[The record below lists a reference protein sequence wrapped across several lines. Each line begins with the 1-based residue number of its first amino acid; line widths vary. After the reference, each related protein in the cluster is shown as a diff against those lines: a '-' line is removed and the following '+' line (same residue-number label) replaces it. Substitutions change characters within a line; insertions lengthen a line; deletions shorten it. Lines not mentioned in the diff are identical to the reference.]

1 MMNFNGNQK
10 EVLPPSPN
18 PEELNRESELPSSP
32 FSSAVSGLA
41 SHDASGSRLQSEE
54 REELTCISSDDEES
68 DSSGSET
75 ELSFDEEEQE
85 HKGTKEEAFEELG
98 RMCREHLRSDKPQS
112 RLSILHQAVS
122 VIHSLQQQM
131 ECFGA
136 GRSQSPGDSGSFGV
150 RVQVQSISGR
160 PYVVLNAQ
168 GRPEYPD
175 VFLTEPRRQEFVSS
189 MSGSASSAQS
199 PRADHHGSLRA
210 FRPPAVQQRSPEILS
225 RHSPSSPGT
234 LKRARIPGPGVQE
247 PSVERLPCRP
257 SGPVSETHDAGS
269 PRSRVRPEG
278 ESRSGGTGIGAEAGG
293 FTQTEGS
300 QQRERSEVTEENG
313 SGQATP
319 DLLRGR
325 RELPDHP
332 DEDTAKLVM
341 INYLKDGSCEGDA
354 VIRRRVE
361 LMFDKIHVLKFR
373 ALEELEFAAPLEEV
387 KDLKDRRAA
396 LERHV
401 SHLQQQLQEAQ
412 QNNKSLSEEKEERNA
427 NLRGLQE
434 ALERSEQEQITL
446 RHKLTD
452 MEKELQTSLD
462 QLLQARRARDQY
474 RSDMRDLQQQLSDI
488 HDELDSAKSCKAG
501 ERDRLLQD
509 LCELR
514 GEFEALQR
522 VQEEQE
528 EALHRRER
536 ELTALR
542 GALEEEISAHAR
554 DVEALQ
560 EEHQQEIHRL
570 REATQEAKESVAL
583 LGQKVL
589 EVAAEKGA
597 GQTLISELKQT
608 KADLQQK
615 ISGLEDQI
623 SSLNHLIQQKQ
634 EQEKHLTERVEQL
647 TMEKQN
653 LEEELQEVRQQEED
667 MCGANRAL
675 MRHLEDT
682 QSELSRLTRAHRELK
697 ERFEEERRQMEELQR
712 RRSELEE
719 ERRSQ
724 DRVLERL
731 QEEMSVAVTGSE
743 QETQRLQEE
752 RCVLEEKLCR
762 CEFDLNEAELKSQQ
776 LQKRIKELEE
786 KQHTH
791 DDRHNKLMEVRV
803 CELERSV
810 LEERSSS
817 DALMK
822 RLERGREQI
831 EQVRAELLQERAARH
846 ELECD
851 KIRLERQNKDLRGRV
866 SQLEGSQRVGQDA
879 VVSKLQLHLQE
890 LEERLLG
897 EEKEKSELQQMN
909 RRLERRMK
917 ELTLHLE
924 EEKLSL
930 QDQRDQLSLRL
941 KALKR
946 QLDEAEEEIERLE
959 NSRKKLQRDVEEQQ
973 EISDQL
979 NTEICSLRNH
989 IRRNTRPNKAQTPA
1003 DEDDDEEDET
1013 DVTLD
1018 MN

>member
-1 MMNFNGNQK
+1 M
-10 EVLPPSPN
+10 
-18 PEELNRESELPSSP
+18 ES
-32 FSSAVSGLA
+32 
-41 SHDASGSRLQSEE
+41 
-54 REELTCISSDDEES
+54 
-68 DSSGSET
+68 
-75 ELSFDEEEQE
+75 
-85 HKGTKEEAFEELG
+85 
-98 RMCREHLRSDKPQS
+98 
-112 RLSILHQAVS
+112 
-122 VIHSLQQQM
+122 
-131 ECFGA
+131 FGA
-136 GRSQSPGDSGSFGV
+136 QDGRSQPDPIQASQDDSGLFGV
-150 RVQVQSISGR
+150 KVQVQGISGR

-168 GRPEYPD
+168 GRRVPRSPEYPD
-175 VFLTEPRRQEFVSS
+175 IFLTEHQRQEFVSN
-189 MSGSASSAQS
+189 MSGSASSSQT
-199 PRADHHGSLRA
+199 PRPDQYRSVRA
-210 FRPPAVQQRSPEILS
+210 FKNPSVQLLNYQRNPEILRPYDLRNS
-225 RHSPSSPGT
+225 RGWCSSPSSPVMV
-234 LKRARIPGPGVQE
+234 KRARIPVPGAGRERVQE
-247 PSVERLPCRP
+247 PSVESVPCQP
-257 SGPVSETHDAGS
+257 SHIICRMSIPASEGYDIGTNHAGS
-269 PRSRVRPEG
+269 PRTGRVGRRNRIGPEEKRRSRSL
-278 ESRSGGTGIGAEAGG
+278 ESRSDGCGIGTEVGSC
-293 FTQTEGS
+293 TQTDASRVTCAG
-300 QQRERSEVTEENG
+300 QRERSEVKEENG

-319 DLLRGR
+319 DLLKGQ
-325 RELPDHP
+325 RELPDQP

-341 INYLKDGSCEGDA
+341 VNFLKDGSCEGEA
-354 VIRRRVE
+354 VIRQRVE
-361 LMFDKIHVLKFR
+361 LMFDKIHMLKFKT
-373 ALEELEFAAPLEEV
+373 LEEFEFAAPLEEMN
-387 KDLKDRRAA
+387 DLKDRRVA

-401 SHLQQQLQEAQ
+401 SDLQQQLQEAK
-412 QNNKSLSEEKEERNA
+412 QNNETLSEEKEERNA
-427 NLRGLQE
+427 ELKTLQE
-434 ALERSEQEQITL
+434 ALEKSEQEQITL

-452 MEKELQTSLD
+452 IEKELQTSLD

-488 HDELDSAKSCKAG
+488 HDELDSAKSCEAG

-509 LCELR
+509 LSELR
-514 GEFEALQR
+514 WEFEALQR

-528 EALHRRER
+528 EALHRRDR

-542 GALEEEISAHAR
+542 GVLEEEISAHAR

-560 EEHQQEIHRL
+560 EEHQQEINRL
-570 REATQEAKESVAL
+570 LEATQEAKESVTL

-608 KADLQQK
+608 KAELQLK
-615 ISGLEDQI
+615 ISTLEEQI

-634 EQEKHLTERVEQL
+634 EQEKLLTECVEQL

-653 LEEELQEVRQQEED
+653 LEGELQEVKQQEED
-667 MCGANRAL
+667 MCGANQAL

-682 QSELSRLTRAHRELK
+682 QSELTRLTRAHRELK
-697 ERFEEERRQMEELQR
+697 ERFEEECRQTGELQR

-724 DRVLERL
+724 DRVLEQL
-731 QEEMSVAVTGSE
+731 HEEMSAAVMGSE

-752 RCVLEEKLCR
+752 VDTLRDQSQRDLDTLHTQLHNTHTQLQTHTHAAQEHQRERCVLEEKLSH

-786 KQHTH
+786 KRHTH
-791 DDRHNKLMEVRV
+791 DDRHSKLMEVRV
-803 CELERSV
+803 CELERCV

-822 RLERGREQI
+822 RLERGREQM

-879 VVSKLQLHLQE
+879 VVSKLQLHVQE

-897 EEKEKSELQQMN
+897 EEKEKSELQQLN

-930 QDQRDQLSLRL
+930 QDQRDQLALRL
-941 KALKR
+941 KTLKR

-979 NTEICSLRNH
+979 KTEICGLRNH
-989 IRRNTRPNKAQTPA
+989 IRRNTRPNKAPS
-1003 DEDDDEEDET
+1003 DEDDEEEEDEDGT
-1013 DVTLD
+1013 D
-1018 MN
+1018 

>member
-1 MMNFNGNQK
+1 M
-10 EVLPPSPN
+10 
-18 PEELNRESELPSSP
+18 ES
-32 FSSAVSGLA
+32 
-41 SHDASGSRLQSEE
+41 
-54 REELTCISSDDEES
+54 
-68 DSSGSET
+68 
-75 ELSFDEEEQE
+75 
-85 HKGTKEEAFEELG
+85 
-98 RMCREHLRSDKPQS
+98 
-112 RLSILHQAVS
+112 
-122 VIHSLQQQM
+122 
-131 ECFGA
+131 FGA
-136 GRSQSPGDSGSFGV
+136 QDGRSQSDPVQASQDDPGSFGV
-150 RVQVQSISGR
+150 KVQVQGVSGR

-168 GRPEYPD
+168 GRRSPEYPD
-175 VFLTEPRRQEFVSS
+175 VFLAEHQRQEFVSN
-189 MSGSASSAQS
+189 MSSASSAQT
-199 PRADHHGSLRA
+199 PRADHHRA
-210 FRPPAVQQRSPEILS
+210 FKNPTLQLLNYQRNPEILRPYDPRDPRS
-225 RHSPSSPGT
+225 WSSSPSSPVT
-234 LKRARIPGPGVQE
+234 VKRARIPVPAAGREGVRE
-247 PSVERLPCRP
+247 PSVESVPCRP
-257 SGPVSETHDAGS
+257 SQIICRTFVPVSETQDARADRTGS
-269 PRSRVRPEG
+269 IRTGRAGRRARIGPEEKRRSRSL
-278 ESRSGGTGIGAEAGG
+278 ESRSDLSEIGTEDSG
-293 FTQTEGS
+293 FTQVTSAG
-300 QQRERSEVTEENG
+300 QRERSEVKEEND

-319 DLLRGR
+319 DLLKGR
-325 RELPDHP
+325 RELPDPP
-332 DEDTAKLVM
+332 DEETAKIVM
-341 INYLKDGSCEGDA
+341 VNYLKDGSCEGEA
-354 VIRRRVE
+354 VIRQRVE
-361 LMFDKIHVLKFR
+361 LMFDEIHMLKFR
-373 ALEELEFAAPLEEV
+373 ALEEFAFAAPLEEV
-387 KDLKDRRAA
+387 KGLKDRRAA

-401 SHLQQQLQEAQ
+401 TYLQQQLQELK
-412 QNNKSLSEEKEERNA
+412 QNNQSLSEERNA
-427 NLRGLQE
+427 EEKRLQE

-462 QLLQARRARDQY
+462 QLLQARRARDQC
-474 RSDMRDLQQQLSDI
+474 RCDMRDLQQQLSDI
-488 HDELDSAKSCKAG
+488 HDELDSTKSCEAG

-509 LCELR
+509 LSELR

-528 EALHRRER
+528 EALHRRDR

-560 EEHQQEIHRL
+560 EEHQQEINRL
-570 REATQEAKESVAL
+570 LEATQEAKESVAL

-597 GQTLISELKQT
+597 GQLLISELKQT
-608 KADLQQK
+608 KAELQLK
-615 ISGLEDQI
+615 ISALEEQM
-623 SSLNHLIQQKQ
+623 SSLDLLIQQKR
-634 EQEKHLTERVEQL
+634 EQEELLTDRVQQR

-682 QSELSRLTRAHRELK
+682 QSELSQLTRAHRELK
-697 ERFEEERRQMEELQR
+697 ERFEEERRQTEELQR

-724 DRVLERL
+724 DRELEQL
-731 QEEMSVAVTGSE
+731 HQEMSAVVMGSE
-743 QETQRLQEE
+743 QETQRLQEEVDMLRDQSQRDLDTLHTQLHNTHTQLQTHTHAAQEHQRE

-762 CEFDLNEAELKSQQ
+762 CESDLNEAELKSQQ

-791 DDRHNKLMEVRV
+791 EDKHSKLMEVRV
-803 CELERSV
+803 CELERCVS
-810 LEERSSS
+810 EERSSS
-817 DALMK
+817 DALIK
-822 RLERGREQI
+822 RLERGREQM

-866 SQLEGSQRVGQDA
+866 SQLEGCQRVGQDA
-879 VVSKLQLHLQE
+879 VVSKLQLHAQD
-890 LEERLLG
+890 LEERLLE
-897 EEKEKSELQQMN
+897 EEKEKSDLQQLN

-930 QDQRDQLSLRL
+930 QDQRDQLALRL
-941 KALKR
+941 KTLKR

-979 NTEICSLRNH
+979 KTEICGLRNH
-989 IRRNTRPNKAQTPA
+989 IRRNTRPNKAQSPS
-1003 DEDDDEEDET
+1003 DEDDEEEDEDET
-1013 DVTLD
+1013 QHSK
-1018 MN
+1018 NC

>member
-1 MMNFNGNQK
+1 
-10 EVLPPSPN
+10 
-18 PEELNRESELPSSP
+18 
-32 FSSAVSGLA
+32 
-41 SHDASGSRLQSEE
+41 
-54 REELTCISSDDEES
+54 
-68 DSSGSET
+68 
-75 ELSFDEEEQE
+75 
-85 HKGTKEEAFEELG
+85 
-98 RMCREHLRSDKPQS
+98 
-112 RLSILHQAVS
+112 
-122 VIHSLQQQM
+122 M

-136 GRSQSPGDSGSFGV
+136 GRSQSPGSSGSFGV
-150 RVQVQSISGR
+150 RVQVQGISGR

-175 VFLTEPRRQEFVSS
+175 IFLTEPQQQEFVSS
-189 MSGSASSAQS
+189 MSGSASSASS
-199 PRADHHGSLRA
+199 PGPDHHGSLRA
-210 FRPPAVQQRSPEILS
+210 LRSPALQHS
-225 RHSPSSPGT
+225 SPSSPVT

-247 PSVERLPCRP
+247 LSVESLTCWPSHIICRP
-257 SGPVSETHDAGS
+257 SGLGSETQGPGS
-269 PRSRVRPEG
+269 PRSRGRPQEERG
-278 ESRSGGTGIGAEAGG
+278 RSDGSGIGADMSKVTSAG
-293 FTQTEGS
+293 
-300 QQRERSEVTEENG
+300 QQQRSEVTEEND

-319 DLLRGR
+319 DLLKGR

-332 DEDTAKLVM
+332 DEETTKLVM
-341 INYLKDGSCEGDA
+341 VNYLKDGSCEGEA
-354 VIRRRVE
+354 VIRQRVE
-361 LMFDKIHVLKFR
+361 LMFDKIHMLKFR
-373 ALEELEFAAPLEEV
+373 ALEKSEFAAPLEEV

-401 SHLQQQLQEAQ
+401 THLQQQLQDAQ
-412 QNNKSLSEEKEERNA
+412 QNNESLCDEKEERNA
-427 NLRGLQE
+427 ELRRLQE
-434 ALERSEQEQITL
+434 ELERSEQEQITL
-446 RHKLTD
+446 RHKVTD

-474 RSDMRDLQQQLSDI
+474 RSDMKDLQQQLSDI

-528 EALHRRER
+528 EALHQRDR

-542 GALEEEISAHAR
+542 GALEEEISAHTR
-554 DVEALQ
+554 DVEELQ
-560 EEHQQEIHRL
+560 EEHRQEIHRL

-597 GQTLISELKQT
+597 GQMLISELKQT

-615 ISGLEDQI
+615 VVALEDQI

-634 EQEKHLTERVEQL
+634 EQKELLTERVDQL

-653 LEEELQEVRQQEED
+653 LEEELQEVRHQEED
-667 MCGANRAL
+667 MCGANQVL

-697 ERFEEERRQMEELQR
+697 EQFEEERLQMEELKR

-724 DRVLERL
+724 DRVLEQL
-731 QEEMSVAVTGSE
+731 QEEMSVAVMGSE

-752 RCVLEEKLCR
+752 VDMLRDHSQRELDTLHTQLHNTHTQLQTHTHASQEYQRERSVLEEKLSR

-791 DDRHNKLMEVRV
+791 NERHSKLMEVRV

-817 DALMK
+817 DVLMK

-831 EQVRAELLQERAARH
+831 EQVRSELLQERAARH

-851 KIRLERQNKDLRGRV
+851 KICLERQNKDLRGRV

-879 VVSKLQLHLQE
+879 IISKLQLHLQE

-941 KALKR
+941 KTLKR

-973 EISDQL
+973 EISDQMK
-979 NTEICSLRNH
+979 TEICSLRNH
-989 IRRNTRPNKAQTPA
+989 IRRNTRASKAQTSA
-1003 DEDDDEEDET
+1003 DEDDDEDES

-1018 MN
+1018 VN